1 MFKKKYRSLIPNETD
16 PLKSKEK
23 NTYSESYD
31 INGFDDKVKFEIK
44 LLRTEIS
51 NYDVSGNYAY
61 QIKNNSHYDIE
72 AELDFCNSLHF
83 RTNDKRNKDIN
94 ESIFHAHIEPYQ
106 EILRKKKKEKDNNKS
121 NICKVQYNRGY
132 FINTRIKFAFTF
144 PSLKKQRQFILD
156 EHKEIQDNL
165 NIWKKWKP
173 FLLEQL
179 FLFYNEKAKDKK
191 SHNKKI
197 NPNKNNIEN
206 IPQKYKYYEIQ
217 EIFSKKNT
225 K

>member
-83 RTNDKRNKDIN
+83 RTTEKRNKDIN
-94 ESIFHAHIEPYQ
+94 ESIFHAHIEPYH
-106 EILRKKKKEKDNNKS
+106 IV
-121 NICKVQYNRGY
+121 VQ
-132 FINTRIKFAFTF
+132 
-144 PSLKKQRQFILD
+144 Q
-156 EHKEIQDNL
+156 
-165 NIWKKWKP
+165 
-173 FLLEQL
+173 
-179 FLFYNEKAKDKK
+179 
-191 SHNKKI
+191 
-197 NPNKNNIEN
+197 
-206 IPQKYKYYEIQ
+206 
-217 EIFSKKNT
+217 
-225 K
+225 